1 MKRLANE
8 RKYVE
13 DMIKSKTLN
22 VNRPGKDINSLIKYL
37 YEQNPK
43 ITKQELIE
51 LVNKFLLEIVQDE
64 KAVKRWQV
72 SIREYVDTFMSYAN
86 NFKGLSHVEKVCIT
100 RSELERIKE
109 LENERLEY
117 VAFALLVYLKV
128 QNEITGRHDNVHC
141 PSGEEHV
148 KMIKKITG
156 LRTTVTKTA
165 LAMKELQN
173 LGYTENGIGGAVSC
187 KLNYVD
193 NEDEVVIEVEDFD
206 VESISIYYY
215 WYIHGGRLIYCQECG
230 KLVHIVKEKDTS
242 SKYCKQCQKNKELE
256 WKRESWKR
264 KNQN

>member
-43 ITKQELIE
+43 VTKQELIE

-86 NFKGLSHVEKVCIT
+86 NFKGLSHVEKVSIT

-109 LENERLEY
+109 LKNEKLEY

-156 LRTTVTKTA
+156 LKITITKTA

-193 NEDEVVIEVEDFD
+193 NDDEVVIEVRDFD
-206 VESISIYYY
+206 VESISLYYKY
-215 WYIHGGRLIYCQECG
+215 YLERVQYTHCKECG
-230 KLVHIVKEKDTS
+230 HIVTAKNKKALVKI
-242 SKYCKQCQKNKELE
+242 KYCDTCAIKINIEKTNGL
-256 WKRESWKR
+256 R
-264 KNQN
+264 

>member
-72 SIREYVDTFMSYAN
+72 SIREYVDTFMSYAKD
-86 NFKGLSHVEKVCIT
+86 FKGLSHVEKVCIT
-100 RSELERIKE
+100 KNELKLIEK
-109 LENERLEY
+109 LKDERLEY
-117 VAFALLVYLKV
+117 IAFSLLVYLKV
-128 QNEITGRHDNVHC
+128 QNAITGRHGNVYC
-141 PSGEEHV
+141 PSGEEHI
-148 KMIKKITG
+148 KMIKKLSG
-156 LRTTVTKTA
+156 LKITVTKTA
-165 LAMKELQN
+165 LAINVLQDV
-173 LGYTENGIGGAVSC
+173 GYTENGIGGAVSC

-193 NEDEVVIEVEDFD
+193 NEDEVVIEIRDFD
-206 VESISIYYY
+206 VDSVSLYYKAWKEEKY
-215 WYIHGGRLIYCQECG
+215 LIHCKECG
-230 KLVHIVKEKDTS
+230 KALILENGKVAAKL
-242 SKYCKQCQKNKELE
+242 KYCDSCRYEKSLEIQRKYDQKGK
-256 WKRESWKR
+256 
-264 KNQN
+264 

>member
-100 RSELERIKE
+100 KSELENIRRLK
-109 LENERLEY
+109 NKKLEY

-128 QNEITGRHDNVHC
+128 QNEITGRYDNTFC
-141 PSGEEHV
+141 PSSEEHV

-156 LRTTVTKTA
+156 LNITITKVA
-165 LAMKELQN
+165 LGMKELQN
-173 LGYTENGIGGAVSC
+173 LGYTENGIGGAVSS

-193 NEDEVVIEVEDFD
+193 INSDNVIEIRDFSAEHLHLYYEAWREEERLTHCNICGEVVI
-206 VESISIYYY
+206 Y
-215 WYIHGGRLIYCQECG
+215 
-230 KLVHIVKEKDTS
+230 TS
-242 SKYCKQCQKNKELE
+242 KCPPSYCKSCKEQVLLDTH
-256 WKRESWKR
+256 KRYDDKKR
-264 KNQN
+264 KS

>member
-156 LRTTVTKTA
+156 LKITITKTA
-165 LAMKELQN
+165 LAINELQN
-173 LGYTENGIGGAVSC
+173 LGYTENGIGGAVTS

-193 NEDEVVIEVEDFD
+193 NEDEVVIEVRDFD
-206 VESISIYYY
+206 VDNIGLYYTY
-215 WYIHGGRLIYCQECG
+215 YTEKIKYKHCVDCG
-230 KLVHIVKEKDTS
+230 KIIKIKGNKTKLCEECNEKRIAER
-242 SKYCKQCQKNKELE
+242 N
-256 WKRESWKR
+256 RNR
-264 KNQN
+264 

>member
-13 DMIKSKTLN
+13 DMIANKTLN

-51 LVNKFLLEIVQDE
+51 TVNKFLLEIVQDE

-86 NFKGLSHVEKVCIT
+86 NFKGLSHVEKVYIT
-100 RSELERIKE
+100 RSELEKIKE

-156 LRTTVTKTA
+156 LKITITKTA
-165 LAMKELQN
+165 LAINELQN

-193 NEDEVVIEVEDFD
+193 NEDEVVIEIRDFD
-206 VESISIYYY
+206 IESIGLYYT
-215 WYIHGGRLIYCQECG
+215 WYICGGRLIYCSECG
-230 KLVHIVKEKDTS
+230 KLVYITNSKDLRT
-242 SKYCKQCQKNKELE
+242 KYCSSCQNEKQLE
-256 WKRESWKR
+256 WVRDSKR
-264 KNQN
+264 KKR

>member
-1 MKRLANE
+1 M
-8 RKYVE
+8 
-13 DMIKSKTLN
+13 
-22 VNRPGKDINSLIKYL
+22 
-37 YEQNPK
+37 
-43 ITKQELIE
+43 
-51 LVNKFLLEIVQDE
+51 
-64 KAVKRWQV
+64 
-72 SIREYVDTFMSYAN
+72 
-86 NFKGLSHVEKVCIT
+86 
-100 RSELERIKE
+100 
-109 LENERLEY
+109 
-117 VAFALLVYLKV
+117 

-193 NEDEVVIEVEDFD
+193 NEDEVVIEVRDFD

-230 KLVHIVKEKDTS
+230 KLVLSRSV
-242 SKYCKQCQKNKELE
+242 SKPDRYCKKCKKDKELE
-256 WKRESWKR
+256 WKRDSWKK

>member
-165 LAMKELQN
+165 LTMKELQN

-193 NEDEVVIEVEDFD
+193 NEDEVVIEVRDFD
-206 VESISIYYY
+206 VESISVYYY
-215 WYIHGGRLIYCQECG
+215 WYTHGGRLIYCQECG
-230 KLVHIVKEKDTS
+230 KLVLSQSKTYPE
-242 SKYCKQCQKNKELE
+242 KYCKKCSKERYLESTKETMRKKRIKN
-256 WKRESWKR
+256 
-264 KNQN
+264 